1 MTGHG
6 SPKFVVSIITARC
19 LFVLMFSAALFWAL
33 MPRPAL
39 AMMQN
44 RDSVQPSTLALK
56 SPTKLLPN
64 ANVVRFDSEVESGLA
79 ENQNLRFRISW
90 GGGLPQ
96 TWAGTVTVVNGELS
110 DPTPLGLEAEANA
123 TIEKSGNVL
132 NVHQW
137 SKTTYGGFDVTLT
150 GTSET
155 RVILDLS
162 SVEQPASRYEQTL
175 SLKQLLSG
183 VIAGEIDSIGNRCS
197 IARVPGD
204 ELGVS
209 FPRQHLVFASEEE
222 FEFSIAP
229 NRTPF
234 LSRGVTCRIK
244 MVSANPAG
252 IVGGRSL
259 ISKSLSYQTNSIGSA
274 PPQPVKVTL
283 PLKEGVYNIE
293 IELEQQRYQASFSSR
308 KPPVSRSIQV
318 LVLSSESA
326 KSNQKAW
333 ESIYSTDLLGK
344 AEANSPWSQL
354 AQLANLKHP
363 KIFGNNRYTPVQ
375 VKGREMGE
383 LAPGGWQAIPVTVG
397 ELGQPHII
405 EIEYLAEE
413 ETAIGVSFLQPDANG
428 QVPNYGF
435 DSGVHIEKSLM
446 PRSKNGIQSRR
457 LSLTVWPETSSP
469 YLLIANRHQTDKAVI
484 GTVEIKAGPD
494 RLPSNGNP
502 MPPKKAN
509 RKVMAF
515 YEMPLFSENFG
526 VSEKIDPLVS
536 EPLDDWQVFHEG
548 ATRFIEYLKAN
559 GYGGAF
565 VTVASDG
572 SSIYPS
578 ELLLPS
584 PKHDTGVFFTNG
596 QDPIRKD
603 VLEMLF
609 RMFERE
615 GLVLV
620 PTLALSGPLPEVETG
635 RRRDGTDSDFDMYDL
650 NGKRREFSKS
660 NNRLP
665 IYNPLNPLVQ
675 RSVRRIVS
683 ELSNRYRSYQAFE
696 GVSIICRPDTYTLLP
711 GRHWGYDS
719 LTIQRFIQAQP
730 DLSGVPKDW
739 SEMQGILLGTHR
751 DQWIQW
757 RAAQMRHW
765 YQDLADEVRRAKPT
779 GKLYLAPV
787 DLYRNDET
795 ASAFSPSLHV
805 NPDFKKIMLF
815 MGFDDQLSAVAASQ
829 ENQGELILLK
839 PHRVA
844 PGQSLASQRV
854 DSNVENSSQAKQF
867 FSNLNYSGD
876 IFTNRSTWAHFA
888 QLEEQVPFGEQ
899 QSPLMRLQPM
909 SQGNGLSRQRFLQSI
924 KNRDSRMLVD
934 GGVTLTFGQESEL
947 QELITVFA
955 RLPDVPFKDVLSER
969 FPKPE
974 LGHLAVRQ
982 LEFEN
987 ETYFYVANA
996 SPWPNRVR
1004 LSLNGKTSPVEKI
1017 ESFSD
1022 SRFDVVRVPRAST
1035 LPGSAAADKSTNN
1048 SEAGIE
1054 DLNSQVTFEIPA
1066 YGLLGGKMASG
1077 AKVTDFDFALP
1088 EAADNALQR
1097 HVFTLKSKLTKSA
1110 NPQPLGVLENN
1121 GFEFDGQSN
1130 FIGWS
1135 TIPQAKG
1142 YVELINHPESSDRSV
1157 TQGVASLRL
1166 TGGDDLTVWVRSNK
1180 FEVTETGRVSISVWL
1195 KTEDPARQ
1203 PPLRLALDGQ
1213 SEGVS
1218 YYRFGSVGSL
1228 SPDPKANQIE
1238 SRWKRFAVHFD
1249 DLPSEGLTDVRIG
1262 FDLMGPGQVSI
1273 DNVQVFDRWFDE
1285 NDVKAMT
1292 QMLASTAPLLSDP
1305 IGYERCRQLLTSYWP
1320 QFLDRF
1326 IALQEIP
1333 SEPSGQAVKDG
1344 TGSVR
1349 TKRSETRG
1357 RQEGFDEIQEIEE
1370 PKVPMFR
1377 RIRNLVPQR
1386 KSPVK

>member
-1 MTGHG
+1 MTGQG
-6 SPKFVVSIITARC
+6 SPKFVFSILTANYVSVMVW
-19 LFVLMFSAALFWAL
+19 FAALFWTL
-33 MPRPAL
+33 SPTVSFGFL
-39 AMMQN
+39 QN
-44 RDSVQPSTLALK
+44 GDSVQPSTLALK
-56 SPTKLLPN
+56 SPTKLLPT
-64 ANVVRFDSEVESGLA
+64 ASVFRFDSEVGSRAA

-110 DPTPLGLEAEANA
+110 NPSPLGLEAEANA

-132 NVHQW
+132 NVQQW
-137 SKTTYGGFDVTLT
+137 SKTTYGGFDFTLA
-150 GTSET
+150 GNSDT
-155 RVILDLS
+155 RVVLDLS
-162 SVEQPASRYEQTL
+162 SIEQPASRYEQTL

-197 IARVPGD
+197 ISRIPGD
-204 ELGVS
+204 ELNLF
-209 FPRQHLVFASEEE
+209 FPRQHLVFASGEE

-234 LSRGVTCRIK
+234 LARAVACRIK

-252 IVGGRSL
+252 IVGSRSL
-259 ISKSLSYQTNSIGSA
+259 ISKSISFQTDSLGSA
-274 PPQPVKVTL
+274 PPQPVKFRM

-293 IELEQQRYQASFSSR
+293 LELEQQRYQASFSSR
-308 KPPVSRSIQV
+308 KPPVSRSMQV
-318 LVLSSESA
+318 LVLSNQSA
-326 KSNQKAW
+326 KSNGKDW
-333 ESIYSTDLLGK
+333 GLIYSTNLSG
-344 AEANSPWSQL
+344 EVEGSSPWSQL
-354 AQLANLKHP
+354 AQLANLKSP
-363 KIFGNNRYTPVQ
+363 KIYGNNRYTPVQ
-375 VKGREMGE
+375 VGDREMGE
-383 LAPGGWQAIPVTVG
+383 LAPGGWQAIPINVG
-397 ELGQPHII
+397 ELGQPHVI
-405 EIEYLAEE
+405 EIEYLAAE
-413 ETAIGVSFLQPDANG
+413 ETAIGVSLLQPDANG

-435 DSGVHIEKSLM
+435 DSGVQIEKSLM
-446 PRSKNGIQSRR
+446 PRSKNGIQTRR
-457 LSLTVWPETSSP
+457 LRLTVWPETSSP
-469 YLLIANRHQTDKAVI
+469 YLLIANRHQTGKATI
-484 GTVEIKAGPD
+484 GSVEIKAGPD
-494 RLPSNGNP
+494 RLPAKDRAVPASDD
-502 MPPKKAN
+502 N

-526 VSEKIDPLVS
+526 VLEKIDPLVS
-536 EPLDDWQVFHEG
+536 EPLDDWQFFYEG
-548 ATRFIEYLKAN
+548 GTRFVEYLKSN

-578 ELLLPS
+578 QLLLPS

-620 PTLALSGPLPEVETG
+620 PTLALSGPLPEVESE
-635 RRRDGTDSDFDMYDL
+635 RRRDGTSSNFDMYDL
-650 NGKRREFSKS
+650 NGQRREFTKAS
-660 NNRLP
+660 NRLP

-683 ELSNRYRSYQAFE
+683 ELSNRYASFQAFD
-696 GVSIICRPDTYTLLP
+696 GVSVICRPDTFTLLP
-711 GRHWGYDS
+711 GRHWGYDA
-719 LTIQRFIQAQP
+719 LTIQRFIQSQS
-730 DLSGVPKDW
+730 DLSGIPEEW
-739 SEMQGILLGTHR
+739 AEIQEILLGTHS
-751 DQWIQW
+751 DQWVQW
-757 RAAQMRHW
+757 RAAQMRLW
-765 YQDLADEVRRAKPT
+765 YQDLANEVRRAKPA

-795 ASAFSPSLHV
+795 ASAFSPSLHA
-805 NPDFKKIMLF
+805 NPDFKKIMLY
-815 MGFDDQLSAVAASQ
+815 MGFDDQLSRDVAVR
-829 ENQGELILLK
+829 ENQGELVLLQ
-839 PHRVA
+839 PHRIA
-844 PGQSLASQRV
+844 PGQSLASRRV
-854 DSNVENSSQAKQF
+854 DSHVENSDQAKQF
-867 FSNLNYSGD
+867 FSNLNYPGD
-876 IFTNRSTWAHFA
+876 IFSHRATWAHFA

-909 SQGNGLSRQRFLQSI
+909 LQGNGLSRQRFLQSI
-924 KNRDSRMLVD
+924 KNRDSRMLID
-934 GGVTLTFGQESEL
+934 GGVTLSFGQASEL
-947 QELITVFA
+947 EELMEVFA
-955 RLPDVPFKDVLSER
+955 RLPDAPFNDVLSER

-1004 LSLNGKTSPVEKI
+1004 LSLSGKTSPIETI
-1017 ESFSD
+1017 ESFSN
-1022 SRFDVVRVPRAST
+1022 SRFEVIRSPQAM
-1035 LPGSAAADKSTNN
+1035 PDKSI
-1048 SEAGIE
+1048 EATEATLEGF
-1054 DLNSQVTFEIPA
+1054 NSQVTFEIPA
-1066 YGLLGGKMASG
+1066 YGLLGGKMESG
-1077 AKVTDFDFALP
+1077 AVINDFDFALP

-1097 HVFTLKSKLTKSA
+1097 HVFTLKSKLTRSA
-1110 NPQPLGVLENN
+1110 SPQPLDVLENS

-1135 TIPQAKG
+1135 TIEQPKG
-1142 YVELINHPESSDRSV
+1142 YVELINHSETREPSV
-1157 TQGVASLRL
+1157 IQGAASLRL
-1166 TGGDDLTVWVRSNK
+1166 TGDENGVVWVRSNK

-1195 KTEDPARQ
+1195 KTDKPDQQ
-1203 PPLRLALDGQ
+1203 PPLRLALEGQ
-1213 SEGVS
+1213 AEGVS

-1228 SPDPKANQIE
+1228 SPDLEANQIE
-1238 SRWKRFAVHFD
+1238 ARWKRFAVHFG

-1273 DNVQVFDRWFDE
+1273 DKVEVFDRWFDE

-1292 QMLASTAPLLSDP
+1292 QMLASTTPLLSDP

-1320 QFLDRF
+1320 SFLDQF
-1326 IALQEIP
+1326 IEL
-1333 SEPSGQAVKDG
+1333 KDTPAGSAG
-1344 TGSVR
+1344 TGVGKPVEPEAPSQFG
-1349 TKRSETRG
+1349 TISTAE
-1357 RQEGFDEIQEIEE
+1357 EDNEIQEIEE

-1386 KSPVK
+1386 KSPAK

>member
-1 MTGHG
+1 MTGQG
-6 SPKFVVSIITARC
+6 SPKFVSSTITAKC
-19 LFVLMFSAALFWAL
+19 VLVIIFSAALF
-33 MPRPAL
+33 L
-39 AMMQN
+39 AMAPRGSLAMVQS
-44 RDSVQPSTLALK
+44 RGLVQPSTLALK

-64 ANVVRFDSEVESGLA
+64 ASVFRSDSGVESRVA
-79 ENQNLRFRISW
+79 ESQNLRLRIAW

-96 TWAGTVTVVNGELS
+96 TWTGTVTVVDGEPS
-110 DPTPLGLEAEANA
+110 GPSPLGLESEANA

-132 NVHQW
+132 NVQQW
-137 SKTTYGGFDVTLT
+137 SKTTYGGFDFSLT
-150 GTSET
+150 ATNDT
-155 RVILDLS
+155 RVVLDLS
-162 SVEQPASRYEQTL
+162 SMEQPASRYEQTL

-183 VIAGEIDSIGNRCS
+183 GIAGEIDSIGNRCS
-197 IARVPGD
+197 ISRVPGD
-204 ELGVS
+204 ELGVTFS
-209 FPRQHLVFASEEE
+209 RPHLVFTSGEE

-234 LSRGVTCRIK
+234 LGRSVACKIK
-244 MVSANPAG
+244 MVSANPEG
-252 IVGGRSL
+252 LVGGRSL
-259 ISKSLSYQTNSIGSA
+259 ISKSISYQTDSVGSA
-274 PPQPVKVTL
+274 PPRPVKFRM
-283 PLKEGVYNIE
+283 PSKEGIYNVE
-293 IELEQQRYQASFSSR
+293 LELEQQRYQASFSSR
-308 KPPVSRSIQV
+308 KPSVSRSMQV
-318 LVLSSESA
+318 LVLSKESA
-326 KSNQKAW
+326 KSNGKDW
-333 ESIYSTDLLGK
+333 ESIYSTSLSGE
-344 AEANSPWSQL
+344 AEASSPWSQL

-363 KIFGNNRYTPVQ
+363 KIFGNNRYSSV
-375 VKGREMGE
+375 RIEDRDMGQ
-383 LAPGGWQAIPVTVG
+383 LSPGGWQAIPLTVG
-397 ELGQPHII
+397 ELGQPHLI
-405 EIEYLAEE
+405 EIEYLAAE

-435 DSGVHIEKSLM
+435 DSGVQIEKSLM
-446 PRSKNGIQSRR
+446 PRSKNGIQTRR
-457 LSLTVWPETSSP
+457 LSLTVWPETRSP
-469 YLLIANRHQTDKAVI
+469 YLLIANRHQTDKAIV
-484 GTVEIKAGPD
+484 GLVEVKAGPD
-494 RLPSNGNP
+494 RLPSKL
-502 MPPKKAN
+502 PPVPVSKNN

-536 EPLDDWQVFHEG
+536 EPLDDWQVFYEG

-578 ELLLPS
+578 SLLLPS
-584 PKHDTGVFFTNG
+584 PKHDTGIFFTNG

-615 GLVLV
+615 GLALV
-620 PTLALSGPLPEVETG
+620 PTLALSGPLPEVEAD
-635 RRRDGTDSDFDMYDL
+635 RRRDGTDSDFDMYDV
-650 NGKRREFSKS
+650 NGRRRGFSKS

-675 RSVRRIVS
+675 RSVRRIVT
-683 ELSNRYRSYQAFE
+683 ELSNRYQSFQAFE
-696 GVSIICRPDTYTLLP
+696 GVSIICRPDTYALLP

-719 LTIQRFIQAQP
+719 LTIQRFIQSQS
-730 DLSGVPKDW
+730 DLSGVPQDW
-739 SEMQGILLGTHR
+739 LEVQGILLGTHA

-779 GKLYLAPV
+779 SKLYLAPV

-795 ASAFSPSLHV
+795 ASAFSPSLHA
-805 NPDFKKIMLF
+805 NPNFKKIMLY
-815 MGFDDQLSAVAASQ
+815 MGFDDQLSTVADLR
-829 ENQGELILLK
+829 ENRGDLVLLK
-839 PHRVA
+839 PHRIA
-844 PGQSLASQRV
+844 SGQPLASQRV
-854 DSNVENSSQAKQF
+854 DSNVESSDQAKQF
-867 FSNLNYSGD
+867 FSNLNYPGD
-876 IFTNRSTWAHFA
+876 IFSNRSTWAHFA
-888 QLEEQVPFGEQ
+888 QLEEQVPFGKQ

-909 SQGNGLSRQRFLQSI
+909 SQGNGISRQRFLQSI
-924 KNRDSRMLVD
+924 KNRDSQMLID
-934 GGVTLTFGQESEL
+934 GGVTLSFGQESEL
-947 QELITVFA
+947 QELMEVFS
-955 RLPDVPFKDVLSER
+955 RLPNVPFKDVLSER

-1004 LSLNGKTSPVEKI
+1004 LSLSGKTSRVEMI

-1022 SRFDVVRVPRAST
+1022 SRFEVVRESQST
-1035 LPGSAAADKSTNN
+1035 LGKSMDGA
-1048 SEAGIE
+1048 EAGKE
-1054 DLNSQVTFEIPA
+1054 DFNSQVTFEIPS
-1066 YGLLGGKMASG
+1066 YGLLGGRMESG
-1077 AKVTDFDFALP
+1077 AAITDYDFALP

-1097 HVFTLKSKLTKSA
+1097 HVLTLKSKLTKSA
-1110 NPQPLGVLENN
+1110 SPQPLGVLENN
-1121 GFEFDGQSN
+1121 GFELDGQSD

-1135 TIPQAKG
+1135 TIPQPKG
-1142 YVELINHPESSDRSV
+1142 YVELINHPESPEPNSV
-1157 TQGVASLRL
+1157 QGVASLRL
-1166 TGGDDLTVWVRSNK
+1166 TGDDNVDVWVRSNK

-1195 KTEDPARQ
+1195 KTDKPDQQ
-1203 PPLRLALDGQ
+1203 PPLRLALEGQ
-1213 SEGVS
+1213 SEGVN

-1228 SPDPKANQIE
+1228 SPDSNANQIE

-1249 DLPSEGLTDVRIG
+1249 DLPSEGMTDIRIG
-1262 FDLMGPGQVSI
+1262 FDLMGAGQVSI

-1320 QFLDRF
+1320 SFLDRF
-1326 IALQEIP
+1326 IDLKEAPVEPRGEVAGEGVESIKP
-1333 SEPSGQAVKDG
+1333 SQIEKP
-1344 TGSVR
+1344 
-1349 TKRSETRG
+1349 G
-1357 RQEGFDEIQEIEE
+1357 RQGEANEIQEIEDL
-1370 PKVPMFR
+1370 KVPMFR

-1386 KSPVK
+1386 KSPTK

>member
-1 MTGHG
+1 MTGQG
-6 SPKFVVSIITARC
+6 SPKFVFSIIAAKC
-19 LFVLMFSAALFWAL
+19 VLVIFFSAALFWAL
-33 MPRPAL
+33 TPCVSWGMV
-39 AMMQN
+39 QN

-56 SPTKLLPN
+56 SPTKLLP
-64 ANVVRFDSEVESGLA
+64 AASVFRFDSGVEFDAVES
-79 ENQNLRFRISW
+79 QDLRFRISW

-110 DPTPLGLEAEANA
+110 DPSPLGLEAEANA

-132 NVHQW
+132 NVQQW
-137 SKTTYGGFDVTLT
+137 SKTTYGGFDFSLT
-150 GTSET
+150 ATNDT
-155 RVILDLS
+155 RVVLDLS

-183 VIAGEIDSIGNRCS
+183 VVAGEIDSIGNRCS
-197 IARVPGD
+197 ISRVPGD
-204 ELGVS
+204 ELGVTFS
-209 FPRQHLVFASEEE
+209 RPHLVFTSGEE
-222 FEFSIAP
+222 FEFSISP

-234 LSRGVTCRIK
+234 LARAVACRIK

-259 ISKSLSYQTNSIGSA
+259 ISKSISYQTDSVGSA
-274 PPQPVKVTL
+274 PSQSVKFRM

-293 IELEQQRYQASFSSR
+293 LELEQQRYQASFSSR
-308 KPPVSRSIQV
+308 KPSISRSMQI
-318 LVLSSESA
+318 LVLSNESA
-326 KSNQKAW
+326 KSNGKDW
-333 ESIYSTDLLGK
+333 ESIYSTDLSGE
-344 AEANSPWSQL
+344 AEASSPWSQL

-363 KIFGNNRYTPVQ
+363 KIFGNNRYTPVR
-375 VKGREMGE
+375 VNDRDMGE
-383 LAPGGWQAIPVTVG
+383 LAPGGWQAIPITVG
-397 ELGQPHII
+397 ELGQPHLI
-405 EIEYLAEE
+405 EIEYLAAE

-435 DSGVHIEKSLM
+435 DSGVQIEKSLM
-446 PRSKNGIQSRR
+446 PRSKNGIQTRR
-457 LSLTVWPETSSP
+457 LRLTVWPETSSP
-469 YLLIANRHQTDKAVI
+469 YLLIANRHQTDKAIV
-484 GTVEIKAGPD
+484 GSVEIKAGPD
-494 RLPSNGNP
+494 HLPSKVSS
-502 MPPKKAN
+502 MPVNAGH

-536 EPLDDWQVFHEG
+536 EPLDDWQVFYEG

-578 ELLLPS
+578 KLLLPS
-584 PKHDTGVFFTNG
+584 PKHDTGIFFTNG

-620 PTLALSGPLPEVETG
+620 PTLALSGPLPEVEAD

-650 NGKRREFSKS
+650 NGQRREFSKS

-675 RSVRRIVS
+675 RSVRRIVT
-683 ELSNRYRSYQAFE
+683 ELSNRYRSFQAFE
-696 GVSIICRPDTYTLLP
+696 GVSIVCRPDTYALLP

-719 LTIQRFIQAQP
+719 LTIQRFIQSQP
-730 DLSGVPKDW
+730 DLSGVPKEW
-739 SEMQGILLGTHR
+739 LEIQGILLGTHA

-765 YQDLADEVRRAKPT
+765 YQDLADEVKRAKPT
-779 GKLYLAPV
+779 SKLYLAPV

-795 ASAFSPSLHV
+795 ASAFSPSLHA
-805 NPDFKKIMLF
+805 NPDFKKIMLH
-815 MGFDDQLSAVAASQ
+815 MGFDDQLSTISESQ
-829 ENQGELILLK
+829 ENQGKLILLK
-839 PHRVA
+839 PHRIA
-844 PGQSLASQRV
+844 PGQSLASERV
-854 DSNVENSSQAKQF
+854 DSNVENSDQAKQF
-867 FSNLNYSGD
+867 FSNLNYPGD
-876 IFTNRSTWAHFA
+876 IFSNRSTWAHFA
-888 QLEEQVPFGEQ
+888 QLEEQVPFGKQ

-924 KNRDSRMLVD
+924 KNRDSRLLID
-934 GGVTLTFGQESEL
+934 GGVTLSFGQESEL
-947 QELITVFA
+947 QELMEVFA
-955 RLPDVPFKDVLSER
+955 RLPDAPFKDVSSER

-1004 LSLNGKTSPVEKI
+1004 LSLSGKTSPVETI
-1017 ESFSD
+1017 DSFSD
-1022 SRFDVVRVPRAST
+1022 SRFEVIREPRGTS
-1035 LPGSAAADKSTNN
+1035 GKSIDGA
-1048 SEAGIE
+1048 EARKE
-1054 DLNSQVTFEIPA
+1054 NFNSQVTFEIPA
-1066 YGLLGGKMASG
+1066 YGLLGGKMESG
-1077 AKVTDFDFALP
+1077 AAVTDFDFALP

-1097 HVFTLKSKLTKSA
+1097 HVFTLKSKLTKSGS
-1110 NPQPLGVLENN
+1110 PQPLGVLENN

-1135 TIPQAKG
+1135 TIPQPRG
-1142 YVELINHPESSDRSV
+1142 YVELINHPEGPDPSPV
-1157 TQGVASLRL
+1157 QGVASLRL
-1166 TGGDDLTVWVRSNK
+1166 TGDDGVDVWVRSNK

-1195 KTEDPARQ
+1195 KTDKPDQQ
-1203 PPLRLALDGQ
+1203 PPLRLALEGQ

-1228 SPDPKANQIE
+1228 SSDPEANQIE

-1249 DLPSEGLTDVRIG
+1249 DLPSEGMTDVSIG
-1262 FDLMGPGQVSI
+1262 FDLMGAGQVCI
-1273 DNVQVFDRWFDE
+1273 DNVEVFDRWFDE

-1292 QMLASTAPLLSDP
+1292 QMLASTTPLLSDP

-1320 QFLDRF
+1320 MFLDRF
-1326 IALQEIP
+1326 IVLKEAP
-1333 SEPSGQAVKDG
+1333 AEPAGQVAGEGVEPVRASQIG
-1344 TGSVR
+1344 TGS
-1349 TKRSETRG
+1349 
-1357 RQEGFDEIQEIEE
+1357 RQEEANEIQEIEE

-1386 KSPVK
+1386 KSPAK